1 MRELTEN
8 EKEAIRRCEYACE
21 LLRKQNIPH
30 EVKKKEIGHINLLGY
45 IKDKTTLQPIMSFW
59 ARTGKYVFLRIPKGQ
74 IKNGDE
80 RGINNCILSYKD
92 FIMLENYEEELEI
105 I

>member
-1 MRELTEN
+1 MT
-8 EKEAIRRCEYACE
+8 EKETAKRCDYACE

-30 EVKKKEIGHINLLGY
+30 EVKNRGIGHINLYGY
-45 IKDKTTLQPIMSFW
+45 IRGKTTLQPIMSFW
-59 ARTGKYVFLRIPKGQ
+59 AGTGKYVFLRIPKGQ

-92 FIMLENYEEELEI
+92 FIMLENYEGELEI